1 MNEEQRQ
8 ARIQVAALEDLV
20 DVGFKPDEL
29 VQLTTVHGNHAIHEL
44 RAVPAATQSPLDRQN
59 KRE

>member
-1 MNEEQRQ
+1 
-8 ARIQVAALEDLV
+8 VAALEDLV

-44 RAVPAATQSPLDRQN
+44 RAVPAAKQSPLDRQN